1 MQVSRNY
8 TDVFLAHWVTSQ
20 SAGGFDNATVSKYL
34 SIYGGIAAVNAVF
47 SFLRSFLFAYGGIC
61 AARILHQRLLGV
73 VLKAKT
79 WFFDT
84 TPLGKYKDSSVNT
97 VSINTVL
104 DLTRFFSFNINTVSS
119 I

>member
-20 SAGGFDNATVSKYL
+20 SAGGFDNATVTKYL

-84 TPLGKYKDSSVNT
+84 TPLGKY
-97 VSINTVL
+97 
-104 DLTRFFSFNINTVSS
+104 
-119 I
+119 

>member
-20 SAGGFDNATVSKYL
+20 SAGGFDNTTVSKYL

-61 AARILHQRLLGV
+61 AARILHQTFRCCSQSKNM
-73 VLKAKT
+73 VLRYN
-79 WFFDT
+79 T
-84 TPLGKYKDSSVNT
+84 T
-97 VSINTVL
+97 
-104 DLTRFFSFNINTVSS
+104 R
-119 I
+119 

>member
-73 VLKAKT
+73 VLKAKL
-79 WFFDT
+79 WREEEFQERSVFF
-84 TPLGKYKDSSVNT
+84 L
-97 VSINTVL
+97 VSRI
-104 DLTRFFSFNINTVSS
+104 
-119 I
+119 